1 MVTPIEMNEED
12 VMDDEI
18 PQTVR
23 SESAFSGTSDER
35 TSVFT
40 ESSKLPFEVQCKA
53 YLVKESGK
61 VRFDIWEPSLEKRSG
76 VTFEDGRMYVV
87 RGTIIGVK
95 QFESRHVASGNP
107 HVYVFPEGDSGV
119 VPGQRYRLLVE
130 GLEEKRKYKVL
141 SSARGP
147 TVRLSRRLLE
157 RFGVPTGESS
167 IVELGIK
174 RLQDLVARRVYVRW
188 NPCLAFVQLHL
199 GSLGFVEEDEVEVV
213 SGRRYDV
220 GGFVEDF
227 RVYRLNELAN
237 VELGVKGGSLMAS
250 VDGKRVHVERH
261 WLMAHG
267 LKAALKVELGHGHR
281 MMKFVFDGSSVEA
294 RFGNSDPLLEWSAIG
309 GGVDVRYSRG
319 AGQAYVMRLD
329 QGHLPKVAHSLRWLL
344 GGIRVIERPNVSQGV
359 YLLGMSEEIR
369 EITRQKLNETVD
381 GKAYARL
388 RGDIGEGVVRL
399 LLPRMRMELLY
410 DHPWSDLSHRLGSL
424 RHGPDF
430 MANCQDSGLA
440 VYVEVKWWE
449 NVLEA
454 FRRGGERVGYY
465 VHSTPVWRGI
475 KLDGGYIAV
484 LDWKLG
490 KTAKLWVERV
500 V

>member
-1 MVTPIEMNEED
+1 MARCDEAVTRAAEFRTGLDVLRHFRRQMALLGDTMTLDLLSSIGNEPFTNRDAREAMSLKRQASWKRLAQLSNLGLVQKRGHSYKVAPFTREFVAAVSFTLGAL
-12 VMDDEI
+12 VMGKPVTQSTQASREAL
-18 PQTVR
+18 
-23 SESAFSGTSDER
+23 ESA
-35 TSVFT
+35 
-40 ESSKLPFEVQCKA
+40 
-53 YLVKESGK
+53 
-61 VRFDIWEPSLEKRSG
+61 I
-76 VTFEDGRMYVV
+76 
-87 RGTIIGVK
+87 
-95 QFESRHVASGNP
+95 
-107 HVYVFPEGDSGV
+107 
-119 VPGQRYRLLVE
+119 E
-130 GLEEKRKYKVL
+130 GLEVL
-141 SSARGP
+141 YAKG
-147 TVRLSRRLLE
+147 RLNQDEYASRR
-157 RFGVPTGESS
+157 T
-167 IVELGIK
+167 
-174 RLQDLVARRVYVRW
+174 
-188 NPCLAFVQLHL
+188 
-199 GSLGFVEEDEVEVV
+199 
-213 SGRRYDV
+213 
-220 GGFVEDF
+220 
-227 RVYRLNELAN
+227 
-237 VELGVKGGSLMAS
+237 
-250 VDGKRVHVERH
+250 
-261 WLMAHG
+261 
-267 LKAALKVELGHGHR
+267 AL
-281 MMKFVFDGSSVEA
+281 EA

-344 GGIRVIERPNVSQGV
+344 GGIRVVERPNVSQGV

-465 VHSTPVWRGI
+465 VHNTPVWRGI